1 MTDPALQQLA
11 ETALVRHRDLARS
24 LRAIADD
31 LSPSRRQPWLDMAE
45 ILTTGNTPA
54 ACRAAVRQP
63 AIWLPLLTSNDS
75 DSCFDQLIVLATTPR
90 RLSAIRRGSTLYA
103 LVVTAGLLILLNL
116 LARSVLPIFREMLES
131 FQLELP
137 VVTQLVLGIG
147 TFLGDGKI
155 LLLCLAGAVAVISF
169 VVLFRTRRARR
180 RGLFVDSLGQLL
192 AGGFTPPEALSLT
205 ATFAGISNHGMLQGR
220 ADHWLQH
227 SPAAT
232 AAYSAAPAAVP
243 TLLNALAENYADR
256 AAQRQHTADW
266 LLGPIAVVLM
276 GFAVGFTTLVLFLP
290 LIRLLEA
297 LS

>member
-11 ETALVRHRDLARS
+11 ETALVRHRDLSRS

-31 LSPSRRQPWLDMAE
+31 LSPSRRQPWLDMAD

-63 AIWLPLLTSNDS
+63 AIWLPLLTSDDS
-75 DSCFDQLIVLATTPR
+75 DSCFDHLIVLATTPR
-90 RLSAIRRGSTLYA
+90 RLSAISRGSTLYA

-147 TFLGDGKI
+147 TFLSDGKI
-155 LLLCLAGAVAVISF
+155 LLLCLAGAVAVISL
-169 VVLFRTRRARR
+169 VVLFRTRRASRQ
-180 RGLFVDSLGQLL
+180 GLFVDSLGQLL

-205 ATFAGISNHGMLQGR
+205 ATFAGISNGVLQGG

-227 SPAAT
+227 SPAAA
-232 AAYSAAPAAVP
+232 AAYSAAPAAAP
-243 TLLNALAENYADR
+243 TLLRALAENYADR
-256 AAQRQHTADW
+256 TAQRQHTADW

-290 LIRLLEA
+290 LIRLLGA